1 MKKKSENKN
10 ISAVAEK
17 TTAEKA
23 TEEKTVKEMSDA
35 EFERYID
42 GIMVDEQKAE
52 AEAVSEKQSLM
63 ADDIQVLR
71 EDMNKIIAEL
81 GALGELVRS
90 NHGEEKQIS
99 EKPQAP
105 KAVPAEVKA
114 MPVNDADKAKLY
126 DSMMAQQKRYQL
138 FRQKMKAQEEE
149 IKKYFADF
157 NFKLLYDNDPEFK
170 EEFDKIG
177 SVYGAYLK
185 YLARKT
191 APGRGFVEN
200 GAMPAMAAGSVST
213 SPAGLPDKEFDEY
226 IRNILGE

>member
-10 ISAVAEK
+10 ISAEAENTSK
-17 TTAEKA
+17 
-23 TEEKTVKEMSDA
+23 EKTVKEMSDA

-42 GIMVDEQKAE
+42 GIMVDEQKDE
-52 AEAVSEKQSLM
+52 VDAVSENQSMM
-63 ADDIQVLR
+63 AEDIQTLR

-81 GALGELVRS
+81 GALRDVVAS
-90 NHGEEKQIS
+90 KQTKEETAHSDVKAID
-99 EKPQAP
+99 P
-105 KAVPAEVKA
+105 KAVPVSAQAESL
-114 MPVNDADKAKLY
+114 PVNEADKAKLY
-126 DSMMAQQKRYQL
+126 DRMMAQQKRYQL
-138 FRQKMKAQEEE
+138 FRQKMKEQEED

-157 NFKLLYDNDPEFK
+157 NFNYLYDNEPEFK
-170 EEFDKIG
+170 AEFDKMG

-185 YLARKT
+185 YLARHT